1 MSHNSLLL
9 PFASKIIAPPAINIY
24 VKPRRYRGKH
34 NKKHNPLAKA
44 LVGKSQRGLFP
55 RSLPNELQYIDEFDP
70 YEHLAYDNVQIHFN
84 NEWGHVKENTVHNGM
99 VVGGKDGSFVVFI
112 DTWKYRDC
120 WQRTAVDIDNY
131 SNLDECR
138 YIELKD
144 VYIFNPRY
152 KTNRSDK
159 MDDVARAIKAFRN
172 SLRRRKS
179 MFTTSIKTTV
189 RV

>member
-1 MSHNSLLL
+1 
-9 PFASKIIAPPAINIY
+9 
-24 VKPRRYRGKH
+24 
-34 NKKHNPLAKA
+34 
-44 LVGKSQRGLFP
+44 
-55 RSLPNELQYIDEFDP
+55 LPNELQYIDEFDP
-70 YEHLAYDNVQIHFN
+70 YEHLPYDNVQIHFN

-112 DTWKYRDC
+112 DTWHNRDC
-120 WQRTAVDIDNY
+120 WQPTAVDIDNY
-131 SNLDECR
+131 SNLVDRDNNQRR
-138 YIELKD
+138 YFELKD

-179 MFTTSIKTTV
+179 MFTTSIKTNV